1 MSAAVYEKIR
11 RNPRFAEMVAKRSR
25 FALTLSLI
33 VLVMFYTFILVIA
46 FSPAT
51 LAKPLWD
58 GATTTIAIPI
68 GAGMILFFWL
78 LTGYYVHRANRD
90 FDAINAEIIKEA
102 IK

>member
-33 VLVMFYTFILVIA
+33 VLVMFYAFILVIA
-46 FSPAT
+46 FSPAL

-78 LTGYYVHRANRD
+78 LTGYYVYRANRD
-90 FDAINAEIIKEA
+90 FDAMNAEIIKEA

>member
-11 RNPRFAEMVAKRSR
+11 RNPKFADLVAKRTR
-25 FALTLSLI
+25 FAMTLSVI

-46 FSPAT
+46 FSPT
-51 LAKPLWD
+51 LLAKPLWE

-78 LTGYYVHRANRD
+78 LTGYYVHRANKD

-102 IK
+102 IQ